1 MPRPDP
7 AAIAG
12 GLGEL
17 LGHRVEITGAAS
29 VGAQRST
36 LFIDIHEAATPTPA
50 VAQISTSV
58 INAAPVTQE
67 AAILRAAHTA
77 GVPVPLVLA
86 ATESLPNVGA
96 PAMVAQRIEG
106 RTIPRHILRALA
118 DGLDGEDLARQCGVA
133 MARLHALPAA
143 EIPAG
148 LESIPGPVFLE
159 RHAELLELLPSPRPA
174 IRYGLRWLADHPID
188 DPTPTLVHGDFRNG
202 NIIVDDDGLAA
213 VLDWELCQRSDP
225 MQDLAWICT
234 RTWRFGNDH
243 LPVGGFGSFASLRQG
258 YESAGGTLR
267 LDALHW
273 WMVARAVW
281 WAIGLA
287 NQGVA
292 FTSGL
297 TDSIVLAASGRRV
310 PELEYDLLRLISDGP
325 EF

>member
-12 GLGEL
+12 GLADL

-36 LFIDIHEAATPTPA
+36 LFIDVHDAEAPIPA

-58 INAAPVTQE
+58 INAAPVGHE
-67 AAILRAAHTA
+67 AAILRSAHAA
-77 GVPVPLVLA
+77 GVPVPRVLA
-86 ATESLPNVGA
+86 ATESLPGVGS
-96 PAMVAQRIEG
+96 PAMVVERIDG
-106 RTIPRHILRALA
+106 KTIPRHILRALD
-118 DGLDGEDLARQCGVA
+118 DGLDGEALARQCGEA
-133 MARLHALPAA
+133 MARIHAIPLDTLPPDL
-143 EIPAG
+143 EVIPCDAF
-148 LESIPGPVFLE
+148 VE
-159 RHAELLELLPSPRPA
+159 RHTELLELLPSPRPA
-174 IRYGLRWLADHPID
+174 IRYGLRWLADHPIAD
-188 DPTPTLVHGDFRNG
+188 TPLTLVHGDFRNG
-202 NIIVDDDGLAA
+202 NIIVDDGLTA

-234 RTWRFGNDH
+234 RTWRFGNDDR
-243 LPVGGFGSFASLRQG
+243 PVGGFGSFDSLRSG
-258 YESAGGTLR
+258 YEAGGGSVR

-281 WAIGLA
+281 WAVGLA
-287 NQGVA
+287 NQGAA

-310 PELEYDLLRLISDGP
+310 PELEYDLLRLIADGP

>member
-1 MPRPDP
+1 MARPDA
-7 AAIAG
+7 AAIAA

-36 LFIDIHEAATPTPA
+36 LFIDIHDGSTPTPA
-50 VAQISTSV
+50 VAQISSSV

-67 AAILRAAHTA
+67 ATLLRAAHGA
-77 GVPVPLVLA
+77 GVPVPRVLA
-86 ATESLPNVGA
+86 ATEALAGVGA
-96 PAMVAQRIEG
+96 PALVSERIEG
-106 RTIPRHILRALA
+106 RTIPRHILRALD
-118 DGLDGEDLARQCGVA
+118 DGLDGHALAFQCGEA
-133 MARLHALPAA
+133 MARIHAISPTELPS
-143 EIPAG
+143 E
-148 LESIPGPVFLE
+148 LEVMPCTTFVE
-159 RHAELLELLPSPRPA
+159 HYTELLELLPTPRPA
-174 IRYGLRWLADHPID
+174 IRYGLRWLADHLID
-188 DPTPTLVHGDFRNG
+188 EAELTLVHGDFRNG

-213 VLDWELCQRSDP
+213 VLDWELCQHSDP

-243 LPVGGFGSFASLRQG
+243 RPVGGFGSFADLRAG
-258 YESAGGTLR
+258 YEAAGGR
-267 LDALHW
+267 VRMDALHW

-281 WAIGLA
+281 WAVGLA

-310 PELEYDLLRLISDGP
+310 PELEYDLLRLIAAGP

>member
-1 MPRPDP
+1 MARPDP
-7 AAIAG
+7 SATAA

-36 LFIDIHEAATPTPA
+36 LFIEIHNGERPTAA
-50 VAQISTSV
+50 VAQISNSV
-58 INAAPVTQE
+58 INAAPVEQE
-67 AAILRAAHTA
+67 ASLLRAAHAA
-77 GVPVPLVLA
+77 GVPVPRVLA
-86 ATESLPNVGA
+86 ATENLAGADA
-96 PAMVAQRIEG
+96 PAMVVERIDG
-106 RTIPRHILRALA
+106 KTIPRHILRALN
-118 DGLDGEDLARQCGVA
+118 DGLDGESLAYACGEA
-133 MARLHALPAA
+133 MARIHA
-143 EIPAG
+143 IPADAIPAE
-148 LESIPGPVFLE
+148 LESMGASAFVE
-159 RHAELLELLPSPRPA
+159 QYTELLELLPMPRPA
-174 IRYGLRWLADHPID
+174 IRYGLRWLTDHRVPD
-188 DPTPTLVHGDFRNG
+188 FPLTLVHGDFRNG
-202 NIIVDDDGLAA
+202 NIIVDNGLAA

-243 LPVGGFGSFASLRQG
+243 LPVGGFGSFDALRAG
-258 YESAGGTLR
+258 YESAGGVVR

-287 NQGVA
+287 NQAVA

-297 TDSIVLAASGRRV
+297 TNSIVLAASGRRV
-310 PELEYDLLRLISDGP
+310 PELEYDLLRLIADGP